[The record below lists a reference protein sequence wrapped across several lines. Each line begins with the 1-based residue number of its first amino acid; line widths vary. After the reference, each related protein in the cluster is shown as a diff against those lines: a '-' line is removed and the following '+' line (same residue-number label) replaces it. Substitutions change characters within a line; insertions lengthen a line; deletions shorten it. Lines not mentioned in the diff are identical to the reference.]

1 MTSTEKSVNV
11 FGERHITEL
20 VKMEKMLVS
29 GDENSEGMKE
39 LEEEQECEATW
50 ERVVPKTVPKE
61 WKPEE
66 DIQSPEIS
74 CGNIKKLKTNAD
86 NEEAPVQ
93 QKHNLKEV
101 ESGLIINADNSV
113 TEEVNENGTGDSEE
127 RDTSGLSVEEAM
139 DTSGQAENSGGVGE
153 EQKEEQNGEVPEA
166 EDESD
171 ASMRMDT
178 EVAET
183 DISQEQ
189 PKKKRMS
196 GAQKRKMRI
205 MEALLVGGR
214 VLSKAERK
222 KRKLVEET
230 QKSET
235 SNEVAKTK
243 KTVADSK
250 GVDKKLESNTDEVK
264 QKCKLKEANLD
275 DTTTTSES
283 DRMTVA
289 VVPKGFP
296 DIKMTEEQAEML
308 GTALVERINPSD
320 KGEPIQFSAMQ
331 YENGGLAF
339 TCANRTTKAW
349 LCSTVSKI
357 DPWPGAKLEVAQAE
371 TTLKGTKFVLWV
383 IKGMNKRSNQQILD
397 FLQKQNA
404 DISTTEW
411 KIIKRVTETDK
422 RIRLTL
428 WVDDKSS
435 EDLKARNF
443 KVFLGITRARF
454 IRMSEWKKLMENV
467 RSKKQGK
474 VQPADQNQSRLPAN
488 YKPHQPEH
496 THPNRVS
503 EQPHNRGFGRSE
515 RLQSRGRDRT
525 QHKERRYTT
534 EQIEEE
540 TFSTSDRQET
550 RASGN
555 RDLRASD
562 HWERRASG
570 SRERRASGSLE
581 RRASGSRELR
591 ASRSRDRR
599 ASRSRDRRASR
610 SRERCAS
617 RSWER
622 RASHSREH
630 RASRSRECRASGSGE
645 RRGSRC
651 RKHRASDLREYL
663 ATLHREHEYR
673 ASPHRERGYR
683 ASTHREPSASPL
695 RELIETDYGVPD
707 SPQLSEMRYT
717 VSDLA
722 SSHSSI
728 YFLSHQDQCENRR
741 FIDSVLSP
749 SCASRISDL
758 DKSLLMSD
766 LESIVLTSQRP
777 RERGVST
784 SELSQSREASY
795 IVSDRAR
802 RREPIYTSDESEE
815 DEFFT
820 EDRRQ
825 SFKTCYEAPDPPLI
839 TETSYTG
846 SDWTQS
852 RNSRHLSPK
861 QKMPKDRRSR
871 GSDKPSPR
879 VSRFSKLH
887 EPAAK
892 TVSLRSV
899 ISRYLDSEQPH
910 EHGFVTTKLS
920 HLQDVRSAISD
931 RVRENRYLTSDLRQR
946 LETGPR
952 APDPPQIRGLRYK
965 ASDLAPSLNSKY
977 VTPNQDKPE
986 SPVFRG
992 SGLPLS
998 RVSRFGDLDKCLTE
1012 SSIDVESEFLP
1023 SQQLPE
1029 RVFSTPGRSQLRKA
1043 SYVISDLAQHREPV
1057 RTSDRT
1063 QENKYFTSGHKL
1075 SFETGYGSPDPPQLS
1090 DMMYTTSDRVLSLDS
1105 KSSTPNQDESRGS
1118 RYVAPKQNQS
1128 DNPRFRSTNKLSS
1141 CVSRFSKV
1149 DEPPTEISTVLNVT
1163 STSLASEQPHE
1174 RRFVTSELSQLRDT
1188 SSIVSDRAQRGSDH
1202 PTPRDSRFRN
1212 FDKLAFQE
1220 LKLRGPDHIQARK
1233 GGFME

>member
-1 MTSTEKSVNV
+1 MPSTEKSANV
-11 FGERHITEL
+11 SGERHITE
-20 VKMEKMLVS
+20 VAKMEKMEVL

-74 CGNIKKLKTNAD
+74 YGNIKKLKSNAD
-86 NEEAPVQ
+86 NGEAPVQ

-101 ESGLIINADNSV
+101 ESGYIINADNSI
-113 TEEVNENGTGDSEE
+113 TEEVNKNGTGDSEE
-127 RDTSGLSVEEAM
+127 RDTSELFVEEAM
-139 DTSGQAENSGGVGE
+139 DTSGQAENSGGMGE
-153 EQKEEQNGEVPEA
+153 EQKEEQNGEVPEE
-166 EDESD
+166 EDQSD
-171 ASMRMDT
+171 ASMRMET

-183 DISQEQ
+183 DVSQEQ
-189 PKKKRMS
+189 LKKKRMS

-222 KRKLVEET
+222 KWKLVEET

-235 SNEVAKTK
+235 SNKVAKNK
-243 KTVADSK
+243 KTVTDSK

-264 QKCKLKEANLD
+264 QKRKLKEANLD

-283 DRMTVA
+283 DTMSLA

-349 LCSTVSKI
+349 LCSTVPKI

-397 FLQKQNA
+397 FVQKQNV

-454 IRMSEWKKLMENV
+454 MRMSEWKKLMENV
-467 RSKKQGK
+467 SSKKQGK
-474 VQPADQNQSRLPAN
+474 VQPAEQNQSRLPAN
-488 YKPHQPEH
+488 YEPHRPVVKKSSIKNSSHTRVPISGPNTLHQSWEPEH
-496 THPNRVS
+496 TDPNRVS
-503 EQPHNRGFGRSE
+503 EQTHDRGFGRSE
-515 RLQSRGRDRT
+515 RLRSRGGDRT
-525 QHKERRYTT
+525 QHKEPRYTT
-534 EQIEEE
+534 EQTEEE
-540 TFSTSDRQET
+540 RFTTSDRREP
-550 RASGN
+550 RASSN
-555 RDLRASD
+555 RDLP
-562 HWERRASG
+562 ASG
-570 SRERRASGSLE
+570 SWE
-581 RRASGSRELR
+581 
-591 ASRSRDRR
+591 
-599 ASRSRDRRASR
+599 RRASR
-610 SRERCAS
+610 SRERRASSS
-617 RSWER
+617 RSSSRER
-622 RASHSREH
+622 RASSSRSSSRER
-630 RASRSRECRASGSGE
+630 RASSSRSSSRERRASSSRERRASSSRERRASSSRERRGSRCRE
-645 RRGSRC
+645 HRGSRC
-651 RKHRASDLREYL
+651 RKHRGSRCRKRRASDLRDRRTSDLRELL
-663 ATLHREHEYR
+663 ASLRRKREYR
-673 ASPHRERGYR
+673 ASLHPERGYR

-695 RELIETDYGVPD
+695 RELIETDYGIPD
-707 SPQLSEMRYT
+707 PPQISEMRYT

-722 SSHSSI
+722 SSHSSR
-728 YFLSHQDQCENRR
+728 YFSSHQDQCENQR
-741 FIDSVLSP
+741 FIGSVLSP
-749 SCASRISDL
+749 SCVSRISDL
-758 DKSLLMSD
+758 EKSLLLSD
-766 LESIVLTSQRP
+766 LESTVLTSQRP
-777 RERGVST
+777 RKRGVST

-795 IVSDRAR
+795 IVSDRAQ
-802 RREPIYTSDESEE
+802 RREPIYTSDEAEE
-815 DEFFT
+815 DEYFT
-820 EDRRQ
+820 ADRRQ

-839 TETSYTG
+839 SETSYTG
-846 SDWTQS
+846 SDRTQS
-852 RNSRHLSPK
+852 RDSRHLSPN

-871 GSDKPSPR
+871 GSGKSSPCL
-879 VSRFSKLH
+879 SRFGKLD
-887 EPAAK
+887 EPAAE
-892 TVSLRSV
+892 TVLLRSV

-910 EHGFVTTKLS
+910 EHGSVTTELS

-931 RVRENRYLTSDLRQR
+931 RAQENRYLTSDLRQR

-977 VTPNQDKPE
+977 VTPNRDKPE
-986 SPVFRG
+986 SPAFRG
-992 SGLPLS
+992 SGRPLS
-998 RVSRFGDLDKCLTE
+998 RVFRFGDLDESLTE
-1012 SSIDVESEFLP
+1012 SAIDVESEFLP

-1029 RVFSTPGRSQLRKA
+1029 RVFSTPGRSQSRKA
-1043 SYVISDLAQHREPV
+1043 SYIISDLAQ
-1057 RTSDRT
+1057 
-1063 QENKYFTSGHKL
+1063 
-1075 SFETGYGSPDPPQLS
+1075 
-1090 DMMYTTSDRVLSLDS
+1090 
-1105 KSSTPNQDESRGS
+1105 
-1118 RYVAPKQNQS
+1118 
-1128 DNPRFRSTNKLSS
+1128 
-1141 CVSRFSKV
+1141 
-1149 DEPPTEISTVLNVT
+1149 
-1163 STSLASEQPHE
+1163 
-1174 RRFVTSELSQLRDT
+1174 RR
-1188 SSIVSDRAQRGSDH
+1188 
-1202 PTPRDSRFRN
+1202 
-1212 FDKLAFQE
+1212 
-1220 LKLRGPDHIQARK
+1220 
-1233 GGFME
+1233 